1 MLLGQVVAISVAS
14 NLFYY
19 AVATATAPR
28 PSSPK
33 SSATLQTTRNAP
45 LVLWLSVVLSLATV
59 VYSPNT
65 SESTFLPNLLIM
77 HTLLILPLAISPSPK
92 NRWSIKLETL
102 YTVIA
107 VASLVLHIKAGVVAG
122 LFLPSGQRT
131 PGAVVGA
138 IINTLYYHPAQSS
151 IGWDVVWTTVSALVW
166 NAYYASGQG
175 RLTRVVKDVVAVSV
189 GSVGLAFAH
198 SEDPSDVRK
207 KVQ

>member
-19 AVATATAPR
+19 TVATATAPT

-33 SSATLQTTRNAP
+33 SSAAIQPTRHAP
-45 LVLWLSVVLSLATV
+45 LVLWLSVSLSLATV

-65 SESTFLPNLLIM
+65 SDSTFLSNLLIM
-77 HTLLILPLAISPSPK
+77 HALLVLPLIISPSLK
-92 NRWSIKLETL
+92 NGWSIKLDTL
-102 YTVIA
+102 YKVIA
-107 VASLVLHIKAGVVAG
+107 AASLVLHVKAGVTAV

-138 IINTLYYHPAQSS
+138 LIDTLYYHPAQSS
-151 IGWDVVWTTVSALVW
+151 IGWDVVWTTMSAVVW
-166 NAYYASGQG
+166 NAYASGHG
-175 RLTRVVKDVVAVSV
+175 RLTRVVKDVVAVGA

-198 SEDPSDVRK
+198 SVDPSDARK